1 MSTELV
7 TKQSVSYLMQLLD
20 RTRGE
25 QPVISPFWL
34 TQLRDRAEAWTREL
48 AIPTTRDEDWRF
60 TDLSP
65 LLAFD
70 FQSSEAIEL
79 PEHTV
84 IELTLPETQATRLV
98 FVNGIFSSARSSVNG
113 LPEGAIVGNLK
124 DDRLVEIH
132 RYLGQQA
139 GSQEVFTALNAAS
152 LTDAAIVS
160 IPKGTIVETPIQLLF
175 VSVPQETP
183 TIVQPRCLIVAEA
196 NSSVTF
202 VQQFISTT
210 IGCPDA
216 GVRPYLTNAVTEI
229 FLGDN
234 AEVNHTYLQREGG
247 AAFHIA
253 KTAVSQAKD
262 SRYSCHGVSL
272 GSKLSRHNLEVFQ
285 TGEGTKTTLNGL
297 ALISGEQTA
306 DTHSAIVLEH
316 PHGSADQLHK
326 CIVDGKAHAV
336 FNGRIFVTQTAQLTN
351 ANQLNR
357 NLLLSPK
364 GRVNTKP
371 QLEIIAD
378 NVKCSHGATV
388 SQLEADEVFYLQ
400 SRGLDKT
407 KSENLLVD
415 AFAFDILQRLPIPS
429 LRKMLSQCVS
439 CRTHIA

>member
-1 MSTELV
+1 MSTQVV
-7 TKQSVSYLMQLLD
+7 TKPQVSYLTQLLD
-20 RTRGE
+20 RVRE
-25 QPVISPFWL
+25 SQPTIDRPWL
-34 TQLRDRAEAWTREL
+34 AQLRDRAEAWTREL

-65 LLAFD
+65 LLELD
-70 FQSSEAIEL
+70 FKTAEAIEL
-79 PEHTV
+79 PENMAS
-84 IELTLPETQATRLV
+84 ELTLPETKDTRLV
-98 FVNGIFSSARSSVNG
+98 FVNGVFSKARSSVKG
-113 LPEGAIVGNLK
+113 LPEGAIVGNLG
-124 DDRLVEIH
+124 DPRLEDLKS
-132 RYLGQQA
+132 YLGQQP
-139 GSQEVFTALNAAS
+139 GSQEVFTALNTAS
-152 LTDAAIVS
+152 LTDAAIVW
-160 IPKGTIVETPIQLLF
+160 IPKGKIVETPIQLLF
-175 VSVPQETP
+175 VSAPQETP
-183 TIVQPRCLIVAEA
+183 TISQSRCLVVAEA

-202 VQQFISTT
+202 VQQFVSTT

-216 GVRPYLTNAVTEI
+216 GNRPYLTNAVTEI
-229 FLGDN
+229 FVGDN

-262 SRYSCHGVSL
+262 SRYTCNAIGL
-272 GSKLSRHNLEVFQ
+272 GAKLSRHNLEVFQ
-285 TGEGTKTTLNGL
+285 TGTGTQTTLDGL
-297 ALISGEQTA
+297 AMLSGEQTA
-306 DTHSAIVLEH
+306 DTHSAIVLDR

-326 CIVDGKAHAV
+326 CIIDGKAHAV
-336 FNGRIFVTQTAQLTN
+336 FNGRIFVSKAAQMTN
-351 ANQLNR
+351 ANQLNQ

-407 KSENLLVD
+407 QSENLLVD
-415 AFAFDILQRLPIPS
+415 AFAFDILQRLPIAS

-439 CRTHIA
+439 CRTYTA